1 MLPPGE
7 PAGGSGRSL
16 RPAAALTAL
25 VVLLGLVAFA
35 SRSGL
40 GGSSHARPSPG
51 YVSWA
56 VSVLFVLWLMMIP
69 LAAYAYWLRLHES
82 GAEPRRRSQGR
93 SVRGLA
99 FILLAGVGAILYMRA
114 RHLFFGSAAHVP
126 HFLGGVAGVSG
137 KRGAHPYDPTFQW
150 PVLWAALALL
160 AAAGVLMWHLG
171 RHRGS
176 LPVAGAQDDPSVAD
190 DVARSISDA
199 IDDLAAEPDARR
211 AVIAAYARMERV
223 FARNGLDRVPSETP
237 VEYLRRLLLGL
248 TSRADAVTRL
258 TGLFERAKFSRHEI
272 DGAMKQDA
280 IDALR
285 AIRDDLQPA

>member
-1 MLPPGE
+1 MFTSGE
-7 PAGGSGRSL
+7 PDGGSRRSL
-16 RPAAALTAL
+16 RPAVAVAAL

-40 GGSSHARPSPG
+40 GGSSRAQPSPG
-51 YVSWA
+51 YVNWA
-56 VSVLFVLWLMMIP
+56 VSVLFVLWLLMIP
-69 LAAYAYWLRLHES
+69 VAAYGYWLRLHES
-82 GAEPRRRSQGR
+82 RAAPPRRPRAR

-99 FILLAGVGAILYMRA
+99 FILLAGVVASLYLPMR
-114 RHLFFGSAAHVP
+114 HW
-126 HFLGGVAGVSG
+126 FLGN
-137 KRGAHPYDPTFQW
+137 GARFPHLLGGAAAASRNHPARPYDPVFQW
-150 PVLWAALALL
+150 PVLWVALVLLAGVCALL
-160 AAAGVLMWHLG
+160 WRLRRRGALPFG
-171 RHRGS
+171 R
-176 LPVAGAQDDPSVAD
+176 AQDDPPVAD

-211 AVIAAYARMERV
+211 AVIAAYARMEGV
-223 FARNGLDRVPSETP
+223 FARNGHDRVPSETP

-248 TSRADAVTRL
+248 TSRSDSVTRL

>member
-1 MLPPGE
+1 MFTPGE
-7 PAGGSGRSL
+7 PDTGSRRSL
-16 RPAAALTAL
+16 RPALALTAL

-40 GGSSHARPSPG
+40 GGSSHAQPSPG

-56 VSVLFVLWLMMIP
+56 VSVLFVLWLLMIP
-69 LAAYAYWLRLHES
+69 VAAYGYWLRLHES
-82 GAEPRRRSQGR
+82 RAAPPRRSRAR
-93 SVRGLA
+93 SVRTIA
-99 FILLAGVGAILYMRA
+99 FILLLGAGALLYVPV
-114 RHLFFGSAAHVP
+114 RHWFAGRGSHFP
-126 HFLGGVAGVSG
+126 HLLGGVAARSG
-137 KRGAHPYDPTFQW
+137 SHAARPYDPTFQW
-150 PVLWAALALL
+150 PVLWAAVAVL
-160 AAAGVLMWHLG
+160 AAACGLVWHLQRRG
-171 RHRGS
+171 RR
-176 LPVAGAQDDPSVAD
+176 LPFAGAQDDPSVED

-211 AVIAAYARMERV
+211 AVIAAYARMEGV
-223 FARNGLDRVPSETP
+223 FARHGLDRAPSETS

-258 TGLFERAKFSRHEI
+258 TGLFERARFSRHEI